1 LAVGSITF
9 ISQNKLSTP
18 WLQSHSRRKKAKI
31 AIILITAF
39 KNGAVLGKKCSCKKI
54 TWKSHFRP
62 VPRGNAGQPV
72 ILFSY
77 FTRENMNKN
86 LVVPVFP
93 VPPRF
98 RLYACVPF
106 G

>member
-39 KNGAVLGKKCSCKKI
+39 KNGAV
-54 TWKSHFRP
+54 FRP

-77 FTRENMNKN
+77 FTRENMNTN